1 MNMVTKILVAYDASE
16 ESDKAYAM
24 GLDLASRYSAQVIV
38 LAVARP
44 PEPPIAVE
52 TEAVLQAASAYYRER
67 FDLLKRRAAAFD
79 IDPRFEVLAGH
90 PAEQIVRLANEEAVE
105 MIVVGHRGGGG
116 FLQRWRL
123 GSIARRVMNY
133 AQCTVVVVR

>member
-1 MNMVTKILVAYDASE
+1 MMVTKILIPYDGSE
-16 ESDKAYAM
+16 ESEKAYVM
-24 GLDLASRYSAQVIV
+24 GLDLASKYSAQVIV
-38 LAVARP
+38 LSVARP

-52 TEAVLQAASAYYRER
+52 TEAVLDAASEYYRKHFE
-67 FDLLKRRAAAFD
+67 LLKKRAAALD
-79 IDPRFEVLAGH
+79 IDPRFEVEVGH
-90 PAEQIVRLANEEAVE
+90 PAEQIVRLANEENVE
-105 MIVVGHRGGGG
+105 MIVMGHRGGGS

>member
-1 MNMVTKILVAYDASE
+1 MIKKILVAYDGSE
-16 ESDKAYAM
+16 ESEKAYAM

-38 LAVARP
+38 LSVARP

-52 TEAVLQAASAYYRER
+52 VKAILDAASEYYRKGFESLKKQAAVYG
-67 FDLLKRRAAAFD
+67 
-79 IDPRFEVLAGH
+79 IDPRFEVEVGH
-90 PAEQIVRLANEEAVE
+90 PAEQIVRLANQEKVE
-105 MIVVGHRGGGG
+105 MIVMGHRGGGS